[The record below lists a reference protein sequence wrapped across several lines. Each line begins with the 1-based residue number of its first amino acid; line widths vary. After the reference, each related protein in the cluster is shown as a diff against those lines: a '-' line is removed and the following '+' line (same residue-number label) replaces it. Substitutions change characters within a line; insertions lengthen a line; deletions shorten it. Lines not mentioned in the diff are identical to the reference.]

1 MHFDLVDEVLDVNAE
16 GIVTLK
22 SVTAAE
28 EYLQD
33 HFPTFPVLPGVL
45 MIEALVQAARR
56 WLSHTGKDTGQR
68 YVLCGVKALKYGTF
82 VRPGQAMRVNVR
94 LHAVGEDGSVD
105 FKGFAEVLTPGRADQ
120 GPPPQSVSGRFT
132 LRPVRMNPPVR

>member
-1 MHFDLVDEVLDVNAE
+1 MHFDLVDEVLEINGE

-56 WLSHTGKDTGQR
+56 WLAHTGKDGGKR

-82 VRPGQAMRVNVR
+82 VRPGQAMRVNVKV
-94 LHAVGEDGSVD
+94 HTFGEDGTID
-105 FKGFAEVLTPGRADQ
+105 FKGWAEVLTPGRPEQ
-120 GPPPQSVSGRFT
+120 GPAPQSVSGRIT
-132 LRPVRMNPPVR
+132 MRPVRLTPIVR